1 MQNIL
6 NNYQKVDDAYTVSSD
21 QYIRDRVQ
29 SNKVALQT
37 INQAYPNGNAIIS
50 MDISKT
56 LDGIEERFNETTQR
70 AMIQE
75 NLTDVNT
82 YIDNSYNYE
91 NTRIKKVLN
100 DSKNDVYILRE
111 KYMLKQYQISFT
123 KFIINVILF
132 TFFIV
137 IVCAFIVC
145 FTFYP
150 GIGAEASNAAV
161 VKAQEAV
168 DKGTQKLSEAVSD
181 AAKKAA
187 KKAAE
192 VATKALK
199 KATEAATK
207 NVIEPYLSWK
217 VAGILLGII
226 GFIYALGLLIFY
238 RQTLIRR
245 KDDWTKKYF
254 SSSLTNNSSCDG

>member
-56 LDGIEERFNETTQR
+56 LDGIEERFNESTQR

-161 VKAQEAV
+161 VKAQEALN
-168 DKGTQKLSEAVSD
+168 KAGEKTGE
-181 AAKKAA
+181 AA

-199 KATEAATK
+199 KATEAAGK

-226 GFIYALGLLIFY
+226 GVIYALGLLLFY